1 MVIKM
6 KDSKDLLGSA
16 LKTAQMGQ
24 IGIRSVLKAPL
35 KASFQSALKD
45 QLRQYD
51 SIELEAKEIAN
62 SRGWELDSLS
72 YGIVGMTN
80 AMVRAHLSF
89 GNTNSKAAAMMING
103 STRGI
108 IKSVK
113 NLHAISSTDERVS
126 NLCQKLLDYEQE
138 NIRNLQEFL

>member
-1 MVIKM
+1 M
-6 KDSKDLLGSA
+6 KDSKDLLGST

-35 KASFQSALKD
+35 RASFKATLRD
-45 QLRQYD
+45 QLQQYET
-51 SIELEAKEIAN
+51 IERESKAIAA
-62 SRGWELDSLS
+62 SRGWEMDSLS

-108 IKSVK
+108 IKGVK
-113 NLHAISSTDERVS
+113 NLHAISASDERVS
-126 NLCQKLLDYEQE
+126 NLCQKLLDYEHD

>member
-1 MVIKM
+1 M
-6 KDSKDLLGSA
+6 KDSKDLLGST

-24 IGIRSVLKAPL
+24 IGIRSILKAPI
-35 KASFQSALKD
+35 KANFRTVLRD
-45 QLRQYD
+45 QLNQYD
-51 SIELEAKEIAN
+51 SIEREAKAIAS

-80 AMVRAHLSF
+80 AMVRTHLSF

-108 IKSVK
+108 IKGVK
-113 NLHAISSTDERVS
+113 NLHAISSSDERVS

-138 NIRNLQEFL
+138 SIRNLQEFL